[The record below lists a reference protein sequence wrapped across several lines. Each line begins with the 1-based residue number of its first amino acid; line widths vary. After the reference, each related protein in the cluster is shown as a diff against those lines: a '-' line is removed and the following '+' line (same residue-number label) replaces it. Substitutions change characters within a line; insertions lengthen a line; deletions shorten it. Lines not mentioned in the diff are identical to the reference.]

1 MKKTGFFWVSYADL
15 MTSLFFVM
23 LVLYVITFVILQVE
37 QGKIKAQNEQLKK
50 ILQIEEQFEPL
61 QKDNGFYYLEN
72 CEKYVATDL
81 MKSEIFEPNEAVIK
95 KQYVQTTIE
104 IGQKINFF
112 LEKLNK
118 QNANFSYL
126 LVIEGNLANSWDQK
140 YNKDSNY
147 GYKKSYERAL
157 AVYQL
162 WKDNNIDF
170 RDKNVEVLIC
180 GSGYNGLCR
189 DEVEENNK
197 RFSIQIIPK
206 ISKIDY
212 NFKDFSN

>member
-50 ILQIEEQFEPL
+50 ILQIEEQFKPL
-61 QKDNGFYYLEN
+61 QNDNDFYYLEN
-72 CEKYVATDL
+72 CEKYVAKDL
-81 MKSEIFEPNEAVIK
+81 IGIEIFESNETEIK
-95 KQYVQTTIE
+95 PEYKASIVNV
-104 IGQKINFF
+104 GHKVNSF
-112 LEKLNK
+112 LENISKNNSK
-118 QNANFSYL
+118 FSYL
-126 LVIEGNLANSWDQK
+126 LVIEGNMANSWDK
-140 YNKDSNY
+140 RFSEDSNY

-157 AVYQL
+157 TVYEL
-162 WKDNNIDF
+162 WNDKDINF

-180 GSGYNGLCR
+180 GSGFNGLCR
-189 DEVEENNK
+189 DSVEENNK

-206 ISKIDY
+206 IAKIDY
-212 NFKDFSN
+212 NLEENE